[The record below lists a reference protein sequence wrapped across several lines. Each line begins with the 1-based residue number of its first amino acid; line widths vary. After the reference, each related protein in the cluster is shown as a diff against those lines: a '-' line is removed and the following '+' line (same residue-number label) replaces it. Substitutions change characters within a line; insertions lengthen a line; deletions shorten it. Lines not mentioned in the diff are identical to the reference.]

1 MFKLQTPKS
10 QYSFDLNLENG
21 TNDREG
27 ILRDVCNTRQFVP
40 QLLLL
45 FCSRSS
51 FINSINMNFI
61 EYSRTR
67 WFHWWRVLNEMKIKV
82 KNANNATEF

>member
-10 QYSFDLNLENG
+10 QYSNDLNLENG

-27 ILRDVCNTRQFVP
+27 NLRDVCNTRQFVP
-40 QLLLL
+40 QLL

-51 FINSINMNFI
+51 FINSININII
-61 EYSRTR
+61 EYSLTQ
-67 WFHWWRVLNEMKIKV
+67 WFHWWRVLNETKIKV
-82 KNANNATEF
+82 KNANNAAEF